1 MGWGAGSEE
10 TPPPR
15 LGCGQKGQREAKP
28 TSMQTGPLGPRRNRI
43 TENAE
48 NCDVSFN
55 CFLQGS
61 LNPKKK
67 WKTENSSPSL
77 TWLWSEVLSA
87 GSRQDRQLFW
97 PLQRGGGCHCVHQ
110 GYLVC
115 GRAGHRPLAGHP
127 LVGSGLMCFE
137 RPLGA
142 VGGTGHL
149 CTEEGEEQLPGKVAP
164 HSLSLPKA
172 MHFLQACLQPPVSLP
187 AHRRSVLIL
196 NLTLLL
202 SF

>member
-1 MGWGAGSEE
+1 
-10 TPPPR
+10 
-15 LGCGQKGQREAKP
+15 
-28 TSMQTGPLGPRRNRI
+28 MQTGPLGPRRNRI

-48 NCDVSFN
+48 NCDVCFN
-55 CFLQGS
+55 CFLEGS

-87 GSRQDRQLFW
+87 GKPEMTRLRPHAVRTGNCSGPSKEAGAVTASIRDIWSVAGLATGRW
-97 PLQRGGGCHCVHQ
+97 
-110 GYLVC
+110 LVILLC
-115 GRAGHRPLAGHP
+115 
-127 LVGSGLMCFE
+127 SEC
-137 RPLGA
+137 PLGA